1 MRRAPSSWPPQ
12 TRMLEGSGRAV
23 VTGRSRVHLCST
35 LAGPIVE
42 PCPAPGG
49 SSSTITYSPGSG
61 AQTRTGS
68 RSPWTCAPRRATS
81 AGALPSAWCSDLTAI
96 DGAKHPPSRIRRR
109 GQRSDASASSAG
121 WKQMCTAWGRSG
133 VLHAGARPL
142 QHRRRH
148 QGRHAEDADR
158 QILLRARQSAGRH
171 RTDPSERRAASP
183 RQPHDKQRGAG
194 QAHVQCVAQHGE
206 GVPVLA
212 ASKVRGKQV
221 GARHVEPEEEVDRR
235 VGEHRRR
242 AESSELLWSERT
254 NNGSVDDRHDLGRES
269 SGEDGQREA
278 KQLQGG
284 HIFRRTLIRRRNSA
298 GRAVLVGAHSRQ
310 AGYWRVRQ
318 RLCFRVH
325 CRHATGM
332 PPDRVPATSM
342 VSSACEKRP
351 GLQRRQSEQGVDGDW
366 QQQQHRDECR
376 VVDTPSERVWRLRRG
391 GARRASLAT

>member
-1 MRRAPSSWPPQ
+1 VHVRA
-12 TRMLEGSGRAV
+12 RKR
-23 VTGRSRVHLCST
+23 
-35 LAGPIVE
+35 
-42 PCPAPGG
+42 
-49 SSSTITYSPGSG
+49 
-61 AQTRTGS
+61 
-68 RSPWTCAPRRATS
+68 PR
-81 AGALPSAWCSDLTAI
+81 D
-96 DGAKHPPSRIRRR
+96 DE
-109 GQRSDASASSAG
+109 ASSASMEAAEPAAAQRG
-121 WKQMCTAWGRSG
+121 GGEKKRG
-133 VLHAGARPL
+133 RPL
-142 QHRRRH
+142 GSKKSKLAKKGVPKRGAKPR
-148 QGRHAEDADR
+148 GRPPHGCSWSEK
-158 QILLRARQSAGRH
+158 QSAYVNEEQAGV
-171 RTDPSERRAASP
+171 RR
-183 RQPHDKQRGAG
+183 
-194 QAHVQCVAQHGE
+194 
-206 GVPVLA
+206 
-212 ASKVRGKQV
+212 
-221 GARHVEPEEEVDRR
+221 VELEEEVDRR